1 MVAVSSW
8 PDNFPGACVKLA
20 VAPYRE
26 GNERRLA
33 IVLPTPELP
42 SDFIPFPAQRHPAQ
56 PGFGSAAG
64 WCVVFRQFEAA
75 SHRGGHTSLPRL
87 SLPKAGAFSVRRYR
101 FIR

>member
-75 SHRGGHTSLPRL
+75 
-87 SLPKAGAFSVRRYR
+87 FRR
-101 FIR
+101 